1 MQVRPMPAQAVGGVP
16 DTLKA
21 SVKATTATAAPPK
34 CLYGSLFTA
43 VRVRSYFMAICT
55 RRIVYAPVNARKQ
68 PILLLGV
75 LIPTES
81 ELTSPN
87 HGVRWMV
94 FRWDNLKV
102 QTSTC
107 GALVTATRAQVGTQ
121 AVVAASV
128 SLATG
133 RWVVSCACWC

>member
-1 MQVRPMPAQAVGGVP
+1 MPAQAAGGVP

-21 SVKATTATAAPPK
+21 SAKATTATAAPPK
-34 CLYGSLFTA
+34 CLYGSLFTT
-43 VRVRSYFMAICT
+43 VRPRPYFIAIYA
-55 RRIVYAPVNARKQ
+55 RHIVYALVNARNQ
-68 PILLLGV
+68 LILLLDV

-81 ELTSPN
+81 ALVSPN
-87 HGVRWMV
+87 HGIRRMV
-94 FRWDNLKV
+94 FRCDNLKL